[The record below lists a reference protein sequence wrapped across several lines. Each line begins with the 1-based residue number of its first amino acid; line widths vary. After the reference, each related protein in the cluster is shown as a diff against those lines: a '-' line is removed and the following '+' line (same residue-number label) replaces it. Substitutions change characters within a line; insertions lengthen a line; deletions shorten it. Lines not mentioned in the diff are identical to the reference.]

1 MSMFHIRFGVLVS
14 SLGLLAACGK
24 STPVQEPKPTATVL
38 SAEVTH
44 GETANDYRIAWETEP
59 SDAAVTIEWSDTPTF
74 EPGSGVAI
82 DVNAG
87 ASELSWTAD
96 GEPQRRYFSITPEN
110 GESVLVAARLL
121 PLEGGRNFR
130 DLGGYETEDGRMV
143 KWGHVFRSGRMSALT
158 DNDYDYLA
166 DLGITT
172 ICDFRDSDERVED
185 PTVWAAG
192 DIDYQV
198 FTDAP
203 ESDPSEN
210 SMFTALLDPNSTP
223 EDVKNSMAEGY
234 WEIAFGEAEG
244 YTKMFDDLAAGRI
257 PLAFNCSAGKD
268 RAGTAAAL
276 ILTALGVPRETVVHD
291 YSLSDD
297 YVDYMGEFLGPEA
310 QAAAAE
316 NPDSPYG
323 FLFQLPPEKVAPLMA
338 SHPIYIESTFAKLEN
353 DYGSALAFIQS
364 ELDVTDTEL
373 EQIRTR
379 LLR

>member
-143 KWGHVFRSGRMSALT
+143 K
-158 DNDYDYLA
+158 
-166 DLGITT
+166 
-172 ICDFRDSDERVED
+172 
-185 PTVWAAG
+185 
-192 DIDYQV
+192 
-198 FTDAP
+198 
-203 ESDPSEN
+203 
-210 SMFTALLDPNSTP
+210 
-223 EDVKNSMAEGY
+223 
-234 WEIAFGEAEG
+234 
-244 YTKMFDDLAAGRI
+244 
-257 PLAFNCSAGKD
+257 
-268 RAGTAAAL
+268 
-276 ILTALGVPRETVVHD
+276 
-291 YSLSDD
+291 
-297 YVDYMGEFLGPEA
+297 
-310 QAAAAE
+310 
-316 NPDSPYG
+316 
-323 FLFQLPPEKVAPLMA
+323 
-338 SHPIYIESTFAKLEN
+338 
-353 DYGSALAFIQS
+353 
-364 ELDVTDTEL
+364 
-373 EQIRTR
+373 
-379 LLR
+379 